1 MDAMWK
7 LYAYSKCSTC
17 RTAVRA
23 LAAAGIDALVI
34 PIREQPP
41 TMEELKRA
49 LIVVNGAV
57 RRLFNT
63 SGADYRTQRV
73 GELLE
78 RLDPEKALELLA
90 SNGNLVKRPFL
101 VTPRTILVGYN
112 AEVWMRELS
121 VNLKA

>member
-1 MDAMWK
+1 MWK
-7 LYAYSKCSTC
+7 LYAYSNCSTC

-23 LAAAGIDALVI
+23 LAAAGIDPVVL

-41 TMEELKRA
+41 TLDELNRA

-63 SGADYRTQRV
+63 SGAEYRTQRV
-73 GELLE
+73 AELLE
-78 RLDPEKALELLA
+78 RLSPEEALELLA

-101 VTPRTILVGYN
+101 VTPRTILVGYL
-112 AEVWMRELS
+112 AEVWRQEFS

>member
-7 LYAYSKCSTC
+7 LYAYSNCSTC

-23 LAAAGIDALVI
+23 LAAAGIDPVVL

-41 TMEELKRA
+41 TLDELNRA

-63 SGADYRTQRV
+63 SGAEYRTQRV
-73 GELLE
+73 AELLE
-78 RLDPEKALELLA
+78 RLSPEEALELLA

-101 VTPRTILVGYN
+101 VTPRTILVGYL
-112 AEVWMRELS
+112 AEVWRQEFS